1 MNGENEEIRAMFT
14 TRLRPIKIAQER
26 PISAQDENCQ
36 QMALTI
42 NQISFHFNSKNNRK
56 SFIYIPIH
64 SKINIS
70 E

>member
-56 SFIYIPIH
+56 SFI
-64 SKINIS
+64 
-70 E
+70 

>member
-1 MNGENEEIRAMFT
+1 MNGENEEIRVYDAVT
-14 TRLRPIKIAQER
+14 TNKIAQER